1 MEYLSHISGLREPKQ
16 RPDLVLI
23 NSPINDYTNVER
35 PDTEQLP
42 AFGLAHIATE
52 CENAGFN
59 VGLLDAETLAL
70 GPEEAARI
78 INLANPRWI
87 GINMLTPTFPLAKRI
102 LMSANEDIPVAV
114 GAAHV
119 KARPEQILRD
129 PKIGKRIVAVA
140 LEDGEFIMRGLLSD
154 VSPEEMGGVAYI
166 DPRNGEFVEK
176 RSDPQKKW
184 IPWELDQMHFADR
197 KFLPGDPFPSQGRLE
212 TNIVGS
218 RGCPFNCRFCAGAR
232 EQLLFGV
239 RNRSPHNLIG
249 ELTMLRD
256 HGVSAVRFIDDLFLA
271 NKKRMEGF
279 FKEIMATGLSQDLV
293 WDATGRV
300 NTLSRI
306 DNSMLEMIAQSG
318 CREISIGAESASPRV
333 LSIHDKSITTDMVT
347 ETVYKLASVGI
358 RTKAYFI
365 LGAPTETQEEM
376 EQTVAFMHHLRETAR
391 KAVRNNPD
399 TSKGEINLAQCRG
412 SMFEFRPY
420 PGTAL
425 YDYITGRVSWPE
437 ETWFQGA
444 DRFMYTPEQ
453 IIEGF
458 QPVLMEGLEERQKHN
473 YTTDL
478 PFSDVPPD
486 EIQKIIANAMS
497 TQRRDMD
504 KHGEYLPGVKKTV
517 DGLVINSKEVESR

>member
-1 MEYLSHISGLREPKQ
+1 MEYQSSISGLSEPNQ
-16 RPDLVLI
+16 RPDLVLV
-23 NSPINDYTNVER
+23 NSPINDYTDVKR

-52 CENAGFN
+52 CEKAGFN

-70 GPEEAARI
+70 APEEAARI

-87 GINMLTPTFPLAKRI
+87 GINMLTPTYPLAKRI
-102 LMSANEDIPVAV
+102 LIGVNPNIPVAA

-119 KARPEQILRD
+119 KAMPEQILRD
-129 PKIGKRIVAVA
+129 SEIGKRIVVVA
-140 LEDGEFIMRGLLSD
+140 LEDGEFIMRGLLSGI
-154 VSPEEMGGVAYI
+154 SPAEMGGVAYI
-166 DPRNGEFVEK
+166 DPQNGEFVEK
-176 RSDPQKKW
+176 RSDPSKKW

-279 FKEIMATGLSQDLV
+279 FNGMLATGLNQDLV

-300 NTLSRI
+300 NTLSKI
-306 DNSMLEMIAQSG
+306 DSSMLDLIARSG
-318 CREISIGAESASPRV
+318 CREISIGAEAASERV
-333 LSIHDKSITTDMVT
+333 LNIHDKSITADMVS

-365 LGAPTETQEEM
+365 LGAPTETREEM
-376 EQTVAFMHHLRETAR
+376 EQTVEFMHRLRIIAR
-391 KAVRNNPD
+391 EVIVSNPI
-399 TSKGEINLAQCRG
+399 TPNGEKNIAQCRG

-425 YDYITGRVSWPE
+425 YDYITGRILWPRE
-437 ETWFQGA
+437 PWFENA
-444 DRFMYTPEQ
+444 EKFMYTPDQ
-453 IIEGF
+453 ILEGF

-478 PFSDVPPD
+478 PFSDVAPKD
-486 EIQKIIANAMS
+486 IQEMIANAMS

-504 KHGEYLPGVKKTV
+504 KHGEYLPGIKKTGN
-517 DGLVINSKEVESR
+517 GLIINSKEVESR